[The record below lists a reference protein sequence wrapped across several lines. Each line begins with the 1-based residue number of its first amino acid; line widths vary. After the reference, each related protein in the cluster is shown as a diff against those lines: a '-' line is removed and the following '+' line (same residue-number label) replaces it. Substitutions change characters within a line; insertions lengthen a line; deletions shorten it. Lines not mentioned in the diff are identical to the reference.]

1 MESRHDW
8 ARRRRCLGCGFD
20 GPELQGEKGRFVFV
34 CPGCGCDLYAR
45 PALSYTEMEGLGVR
59 RRGLI
64 ACCLRL
70 LGLAE
75 TDSVAG
81 GSVRV
86 RPAEPRLIQPERL

>member
-1 MESRHDW
+1 MGSRQDR

-45 PALSYTEMEGLGVR
+45 PALSYAEMEGLVVR

-64 ACCLRL
+64 ARCLRL
-70 LGLAE
+70 LGLTE
-75 TDSVAG
+75 SVAANPVPAC
-81 GSVRV
+81 SV
-86 RPAEPRLIQPERL
+86 EPRPVQLERL